1 MENVTKTKKG
11 TQCSVS
17 GGKYEQQIHSVL
29 IHCKLDDQPF
39 STQSE
44 KELGGSTATND
55 LVCNHKAP
63 NDIGIEAKICNTPDW
78 MQCSIKYNTET
89 SQWEGSERG
98 KIPPQ
103 SRLLFNEL
111 LNNVSLFQ
119 GQVPPFVSRKMTYE
133 EWKTIK
139 KESNTWNDHYIPIP
153 NNTIQ
158 KMYAAKGCQYI
169 QVSDYGLYHLGEDVC
184 GFQVP
189 EFTIDQQLRIR
200 IKIHST
206 SDKGGFCHLSITAA
220 CQPIK
225 IKNLTKSPYSL
236 DDSQKLPSNL
246 LYSQPN
252 ITISDDS
259 LDLFIP

>member
-1 MENVTKTKKG
+1 MIQHTTMENVTKTKKG

-17 GGKYEQQIHSVL
+17 GGKYERQIHSVL

-55 LVCNHKAP
+55 LVCNYKAP

-98 KIPPQ
+98 KIPPH

-169 QVSDYGLYHLGEDVC
+169 QISDYGLYHLGEDVC

-252 ITISDDS
+252 ISVV
-259 LDLFIP
+259 